1 MNESICALIEKARRY
16 LRSAGLLREASDFD
30 SAASRLY
37 YAMFYAAEAALL
49 TKGFAFKS
57 HRSVLSVFGQHL
69 VKTGELP
76 VSLHQWL
83 LDAFDKRQL
92 GDYVPVSL
100 LEEQDIRDLEAKAT
114 AFVDEIERWLSKRGD
129 S

>member
-1 MNESICALIEKARRY
+1 MNESARPLIDKARRY
-16 LRSAGLLREASDFD
+16 LRSASLLRAASDFD

-49 TKGFAFKS
+49 TRGFAFRS
-57 HRSVLSVFGQHL
+57 HRSVLSAFGQQL

-76 VSLHQWL
+76 IELHQWI

-92 GDYVPVSL
+92 GDYVPVSQ
-100 LEEQDIRDLEAKAT
+100 LEEQDIRELELKAA
-114 AFVDEIERWLSKRGD
+114 AFVEEIDRWLHERGKQ
-129 S
+129 